1 MVIEVHPPTG
11 SRRVLPLY
19 LGPGVTI
26 QVVVPRLG
34 AFLGLGP
41 RERAER
47 AIRKGQS
54 GKYLDSVVLVKNKP
68 INSFYQFLACLVSN
82 TNYQSLNMFRMPVG
96 FPARETL
103 GYDQVYIWKPHVYFA
118 WQLPIDPEKIG

>member
-1 MVIEVHPPTG
+1 MAIEVHPPTG

-41 RERAER
+41 RERVER
-47 AIRKGQS
+47 AIRKGLS
-54 GKYLDSVVLVKNKP
+54 GKYLDSVVLVKNKQ
-68 INSFYQFLACLVSN
+68 IQFLSVSGIFGCKH
-82 TNYQSLNMFRMPVG
+82 QLSIF
-96 FPARETL
+96 E
-103 GYDQVYIWKPHVYFA
+103 HV
-118 WQLPIDPEKIG
+118 QDPCWFSR